1 MPSISKELR
10 NQLARATLAART
22 ASEDACRAALE
33 NLAVHEKEYRPHMS
47 VDQRLLR
54 NRLRARGRALGDERD
69 AAKQTQEIKHLTE
82 DAAYEQWHRLLF
94 TRFLAENNLL
104 HTDDEQGNVPVTL
117 ADCEELAP
125 ELGAKDGFDLAC
137 RFSSRTLPGIFRS
150 NDPIF
155 DLPIAQRDQVEL
167 KRILDSLPAE
177 VFTADDSLGWTYQ
190 FWQAQRKDEV
200 NASGKKIGAEE
211 ISPVTQ
217 LFTEDYMVEFLL
229 HNTLGAWWAGKL
241 GPIVAASEE
250 EARAKAALPV
260 CDGIGVTWT
269 YLRFI
274 QVPTNGEAAD
284 PTSSFPLPPSSFLW
298 KPAAGTFE
306 GWPKTAAEI
315 KFLDPCMGSG
325 HFPVFALP
333 LLARLRMEEEK
344 LSATEAIH
352 AVLRDN
358 IHGLELDPRCC
369 QIGAF
374 NLALTAWKLG
384 GYRSLPPLH
393 VACCGLAPAAQLK
406 DWVALAGESQKLQ
419 RGMEKLHSLF
429 KNAPVLGSLINP
441 RAGEGD
447 LLVAAFHELQPLL
460 EEALAQETKDDTAHE
475 MAVTAR
481 GLAKAAEI
489 LAGEF
494 TLVATNVPYLGR
506 GKQDEVLTDYC
517 ERVHPEA
524 KADLATCFIERC
536 NSFCVRGGTQAIVT
550 PQNVLFLQTYK
561 TLRLRLLNTKTWN
574 IVARLGEHGFES
586 SQAAGAFTAM
596 MAQTNYPPPEGSCF
610 VGIDVANLSTPAEK
624 ATALCDD
631 NVKLVAQADALADAE
646 GRIVLEAASSGSP
659 LHNYAS
665 ALSGCSAGDGPRFIR
680 LLWEVPAISNEWEFH
695 QSTVSDVT
703 DYGGKS
709 EIIFWEQER
718 GEMYRLAQ
726 SVRHLNHA
734 AQNWLR
740 GKPNWSKL
748 GVVVSQMRELA
759 VTLYLGDRY
768 DCNCCAIVPNDNA
781 FLPALWAYCSSPDYN
796 LEVRKLNQ
804 KLNVT
809 PGTLLDVPFD
819 LAHWQ
824 KVAAEKYPH
833 GLPKPFSSDPTQW
846 LFNGQPA
853 GADQPLHVAVARL
866 LGYQW
871 PRQTGSSFPDCPAL
885 GPDGLESLAD
895 DDGIV
900 CLPAINREQPAA
912 ARLRAL
918 LAAALGSFDERKL
931 LAATGAKSTTLE
943 DWLRDEFFE
952 QHAKLFH
959 HRPFLWHIWDGRK
972 DGFSAIVN
980 YHKLDQATL
989 QKLTYTYL
997 GNWIHTQESDA
1008 KADKPGAAERL
1019 GAAQALQAELVKILE
1034 GEAPHDLFMRWK
1046 PLKAQA
1052 IGWHP
1057 DLNDGV
1063 RLNIRPFLTAK
1074 DLGKRGAGILRSKPN
1089 IKWDKDR
1096 GTEPQRAKADYP
1108 WFWCD
1113 SEPSTDP
1120 EGGKAP
1126 VGNRWNDVHLTLA
1139 YKKSAI
1145 S

>member
-1 MPSISKELR
+1 M
-10 NQLARATLAART
+10 
-22 ASEDACRAALE
+22 
-33 NLAVHEKEYRPHMS
+33 
-47 VDQRLLR
+47 
-54 NRLRARGRALGDERD
+54 
-69 AAKQTQEIKHLTE
+69 
-82 DAAYEQWHRLLF
+82 
-94 TRFLAENNLL
+94 
-104 HTDDEQGNVPVTL
+104 
-117 ADCEELAP
+117 
-125 ELGAKDGFDLAC
+125 GAKDGFDLAC

-150 NDPIF
+150 EDPIF

-241 GPIVAASEE
+241 GPIVAADEAG
-250 EARAKAALPV
+250 ARAKAALPV
-260 CDGIGVTWT
+260 RDGIGVNWT

-274 QVPTNGEAAD
+274 QDEA
-284 PTSSFPLPPSSFLW
+284 TKTW

-306 GWPKTAAEI
+306 GWPETAAEI

-344 LSATEAIH
+344 LPATEAIH

-384 GYRSLPPLH
+384 GYRALPPLH

-406 DWVALAGESQKLQ
+406 DWVALAGEHQKLQ

-460 EEALAQETKDDTAHE
+460 EKALAQETKDDTAHE

-481 GLAKAAEI
+481 GLAKAAEV
-489 LAGEF
+489 LAGQF
-494 TLVATNVPYLGR
+494 TLVATNVPYLGFQ
-506 GKQDEVLTDYC
+506 KQDEVLVDYC
-517 ERVHPEA
+517 ERVHPNA
-524 KADLATCFIERC
+524 KADLSTCFVERC
-536 NSFCVRGGTQAIVT
+536 LSFALLGCTSALVT
-550 PQNVLFLQTYK
+550 PQNWLFLARYRK
-561 TLRLRLLNTKTWN
+561 LREELLEHDLWSFALRL
-574 IVARLGEHGFES
+574 GP
-586 SQAAGAFTAM
+586 GAFETISGEVVKASLLALTRIKPSAD
-596 MAQTNYPPPEGSCF
+596 AQFAGM
-610 VGIDVANLSTPAEK
+610 DVASESDPQAKARALLSKPVLMLPQQESLDSPDSTVSLDRRSDLELLAEYADSHTGAHTLDIQRFRLVFWELHRIGADWNLHLSTPAGQTDFSGMEYISFTRKEGK
-624 ATALCDD
+624 AFSE
-631 NVKLVAQADALADAE
+631 LAMKMKEE
-646 GRIVLEAASSGSP
+646 GFLGGW
-659 LHNYAS
+659 
-665 ALSGCSAGDGPRFIR
+665 LSGNKVWGKRGVACSWMGSLPASLYPGPVFDNSVAVI
-680 LLWEVPAISNEWEFH
+680 LPKKMEHLPAIWCF
-695 QSTVSDVT
+695 
-703 DYGGKS
+703 
-709 EIIFWEQER
+709 
-718 GEMYRLAQ
+718 
-726 SVRHLNHA
+726 
-734 AQNWLR
+734 
-740 GKPNWSKL
+740 
-748 GVVVSQMRELA
+748 
-759 VTLYLGDRY
+759 
-768 DCNCCAIVPNDNA
+768 
-781 FLPALWAYCSSPDYN
+781 CSSPQYVA
-796 LEVRKLNQ
+796 EVRKINQ
-804 KLNVT
+804 KMQVASA
-809 PGTLLDVPFD
+809 TLVKVPFD

-833 GLPKPFSSDPTQW
+833 GLPKPFSSDPMQW
-846 LFNGQPA
+846 LFNGHPA
-853 GADQPLHVAVARL
+853 GADQPLHVGVARL

-885 GPDGLESLAD
+885 GPDGLETLAD
-895 DDGIV
+895 DDGVV

-931 LAATGAKSTTLE
+931 LASTGAKSTNLE

-980 YHKLDQATL
+980 YHKLDHATL

-1034 GEAPHDLFMRWK
+1034 GEAPYDIFVRWK

-1113 SEPSTDP
+1113 ADPGTDP
-1120 EGGKAP
+1120 TGGKAP